1 MSRAEHVRLVLNW
14 CKFDGWPGLSALD
27 DHLSLVREHYRA
39 PEHIAI
45 VDDKAWPIMVG
56 KIMAKFVNAQTKFF
70 DSGDYDDAVAWV
82 AA

>member
-14 CKFDGWPGLSALD
+14 CKFYGWPGLSALD
-27 DHLSLVREHYRA
+27 DYLSLVREHYRA

-45 VDDKAWPIMVG
+45 VDDKAWQIMAG
-56 KIMAKFVNAQTKFF
+56 KIMARFVNAQTRFF
-70 DSGDYDDAVAWV
+70 ESGDYDGAVAWV